1 MRRLARGIVVACVAL
16 AAVAGTSIAWGSSP
30 AAVHVALRTSKPKAN
45 DTLTTAPRSIR
56 LDFTQ
61 AIEIQLARLSLLRAD
76 SVAIQLGPAR
86 AADSTNRA
94 LVTDIP
100 SPLGAG
106 TYRVTWSV
114 TSRDSH
120 TIRGEIPFTVLAAA
134 VDTVPLGRSAGAAT
148 DTVDSSATRSP
159 TALQDNEFD
168 ARSPSYVAIR
178 WLSFVGMLGVI
189 GALFFGAGVL
199 RAVTAG
205 DSAPD
210 ADQAAAISR
219 AFAAAR
225 TGAIGG
231 AVILLGAAALRLFAQ
246 VRTVAGDASFDPA
259 VMSALLGSTAW
270 GWGWLAQV
278 TAAVVALGV
287 AALGMRRPGTAA
299 RWSAAEILT
308 GPIAVTLGVSAAV
321 SGHPIAAT
329 PAGVAI
335 AADAAHLIAAGGWI
349 GTLGYVTF
357 AAVPATAVVGR
368 AGRPRLVRDIVTTFS
383 RLALIFASIVVVTGL
398 ASSWIQLQA
407 FAPLWTTSYGRVLL
421 IKLALVGAVG
431 AAGAYNWRVATPRLL
446 EAGGVARIRLVMLAE
461 LAFAILVLA
470 VTSVLVATPP
480 PYEAMD
486 AAAATTDASP
496 R

>member
-1 MRRLARGIVVACVAL
+1 MSRLDRGIVVACVSL
-16 AAVAGTSIAWGSSP
+16 AAVAGNSIVWGSSP
-30 AAVHVALRTSKPKAN
+30 AAVHVALRRSEPKAN
-45 DTLTTAPRSIR
+45 DTLNTAPRSIR

-61 AIEIQLARLSLLRAD
+61 AIEIRLARVTLVRAN
-76 SVAIQLGPAR
+76 SVAIQLGPPR

-94 LVTDIP
+94 FVTDVL
-100 SPLGAG
+100 SPLGG
-106 TYRVTWSV
+106 GSYRVTWSV

-134 VDTVPLGRSAGAAT
+134 VDTVPTAPSARAAA
-148 DTVDSSATRSP
+148 DTVDSAAASSP
-159 TALQDNEFD
+159 AAPQDNEFD

-189 GALFFGAGVL
+189 GALFFGAAVL
-199 RAVTAG
+199 RTVTAA

-210 ADQAAAISR
+210 AARAAAIRR

-231 AVILLGAAALRLFAQ
+231 ATILLGAAALRLFAQ
-246 VRTVAGDASFDPA
+246 VRTVSGEASFDPA
-259 VMSALLGSTAW
+259 VMSALLGGTAW
-270 GWGWLAQV
+270 GWGWLVQLA
-278 TAAVVALGV
+278 AAVFAIGV
-287 AALGMRRPGTAA
+287 ATLGMRRPGTTAG
-299 RWSAAEILT
+299 WSAAEILT
-308 GPIAVTLGVSAAV
+308 GPIVVALGVSAAV

-349 GTLGYVTF
+349 GTLGYVAF
-357 AAVPATAVVGR
+357 AAIPATAALGPD
-368 AGRPRLVRDIVTTFS
+368 GRPRLVRDIVATFS

-398 ASSWIQLQA
+398 ASSWIQVQA
-407 FAPLWTTSYGRVLL
+407 VAPLWTTLYGRVLL
-421 IKLALVGAVG
+421 IKLALVVAVG

-446 EAGGVARIRLVMLAE
+446 EAGGVARIRLVMLTE

-480 PYEAMD
+480 PGEAMD
-486 AAAATTDASP
+486 AATATTEASP